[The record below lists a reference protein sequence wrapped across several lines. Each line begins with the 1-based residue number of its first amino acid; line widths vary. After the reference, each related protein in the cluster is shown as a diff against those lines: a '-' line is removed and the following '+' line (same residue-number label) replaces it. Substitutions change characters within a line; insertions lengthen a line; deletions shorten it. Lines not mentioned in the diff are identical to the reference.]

1 MGAFHYRPK
10 RNGTTAPRWNL
21 LHACTYRYLGGPEPT
36 FEGICIYVHPSTHTH
51 IHSIGQLIPPC
62 TQTQLATST
71 NSSVLHVLIADRLV
85 DALINQTKMVTQYVK
100 DLDTNKDPELK
111 EIELE
116 MFSAIVND
124 AGLHIE
130 NVDAVIENFELEEIQ
145 ERIDKMFDSVT
156 TGIYGLVI
164 ALFAF

>member
-1 MGAFHYRPK
+1 M
-10 RNGTTAPRWNL
+10 
-21 LHACTYRYLGGPEPT
+21 
-36 FEGICIYVHPSTHTH
+36 
-51 IHSIGQLIPPC
+51 
-62 TQTQLATST
+62 
-71 NSSVLHVLIADRLV
+71 

>member
-1 MGAFHYRPK
+1 M
-10 RNGTTAPRWNL
+10 
-21 LHACTYRYLGGPEPT
+21 
-36 FEGICIYVHPSTHTH
+36 
-51 IHSIGQLIPPC
+51 
-62 TQTQLATST
+62 
-71 NSSVLHVLIADRLV
+71 LIADRLV
-85 DALINQTKMVTQYVK
+85 DALINQTRKVTQYVK

-156 TGIYGLVI
+156 AGMYGLVI
-164 ALFAF
+164 VLFAIYHPSD